1 MVFGPDMSD
10 HDGNVKKPHGHGSVR
25 LSHFVLRGQRKRS
38 DTLEGDSKMQQK
50 NSTAQLELFNESALP
65 EAVTLHADRPGF
77 FSLLIK
83 PSGLTPRQT
92 SYRVDVLPQVLA
104 ALDPNID
111 SYMSQATF
119 FRPNRRLV
127 NLWHLP
133 LCFVDLDTYK
143 TAYGK
148 LHEEPLS
155 LAVRQRL
162 ADEGIPP
169 ASMVVHSGRGVYLKW
184 LLKSPLPQA
193 ALPRWNAVQREL
205 VTRLAEFGSDPKA
218 RDASRVLRLVTTC
231 NTNQPDPELR
241 KVRVLWVEEA
251 DGEPLLHDFERLA
264 EAVLPFTRKEAAAI
278 EADKPPGRVIQFKR
292 GGESA
297 LASAAV
303 LLRDAALGI
312 G

>member
-1 MVFGPDMSD
+1 
-10 HDGNVKKPHGHGSVR
+10 
-25 LSHFVLRGQRKRS
+25 
-38 DTLEGDSKMQQK
+38 MQAK
-50 NSTAQLELFNESALP
+50 ISTPQLELFNESALP

-83 PSGLTPRQT
+83 PSGLTPRQS

-133 LCFVDLDTYK
+133 LCFVDLDTYS

-162 ADEGIPP
+162 TDVGIRIPKPRAFAWKLTGSLPRMAVMRRNRP
-169 ASMVVHSGRGVYLKW
+169 ASGISCVRKTDRS
-184 LLKSPLPQA
+184 
-193 ALPRWNAVQREL
+193 RWTCSRSRE
-205 VTRLAEFGSDPKA
+205 
-218 RDASRVLRLVTTC
+218 
-231 NTNQPDPELR
+231 
-241 KVRVLWVEEA
+241 VR
-251 DGEPLLHDFERLA
+251 
-264 EAVLPFTRKEAAAI
+264 
-278 EADKPPGRVIQFKR
+278 
-292 GGESA
+292 
-297 LASAAV
+297 
-303 LLRDAALGI
+303 
-312 G
+312 

>member
-1 MVFGPDMSD
+1 M
-10 HDGNVKKPHGHGSVR
+10 
-25 LSHFVLRGQRKRS
+25 Q
-38 DTLEGDSKMQQK
+38 SKI
-50 NSTAQLELFNESALP
+50 STPQLELFNESALP
-65 EAVTLHADRPGF
+65 EAVTLHAGRPGF
-77 FSLLIK
+77 FSLLVK
-83 PSGLTPRQT
+83 PAASTPRQS

-104 ALDPNID
+104 ALDPDID

-162 ADEGIPP
+162 ADVGIPP
-169 ASMVVHSGRGVYLKW
+169 ASLVIHSGRGVYLKW

-193 ALPRWNAVQREL
+193 VLPRWNAVQREL
-205 VTRLAEFGSDPKA
+205 VSRLAEFGSDPKA
-218 RDASRVLRLVTTC
+218 RDASSRVLRLVSTC
-231 NTNQPDPELR
+231 NTKQPDPELR

-251 DGEPLLHDFERLA
+251 DGAPLLHDFERLA
-264 EAVLPFTRKEAAAI
+264 EAVLPFTRKEADAI
-278 EADKPPGRVIQFKR
+278 EADKPAGRVIQFKR

-297 LASAAV
+297 LE
-303 LLRDAALGI
+303 LRRFTLRDAALGP
-312 G
+312 GDGHAEAAAVARARSPRAVGRCSFS

>member
-1 MVFGPDMSD
+1 M
-10 HDGNVKKPHGHGSVR
+10 
-25 LSHFVLRGQRKRS
+25 Q
-38 DTLEGDSKMQQK
+38 SKI
-50 NSTAQLELFNESALP
+50 STTQLELFNESALP

-83 PSGLTPRQT
+83 PSGLTPRQS
-92 SYRVDVLPQVLA
+92 SYRVDMLPQVLA

-162 ADEGIPP
+162 ADVGIPP
-169 ASMVVHSGRGVYLKW
+169 ASLVIHSGRGVYLKW

-193 ALPRWNAVQREL
+193 ALPRWNAVQRE
-205 VTRLAEFGSDPKA
+205 TRLPAGRP
-218 RDASRVLRLVTTC
+218 RVRSESPRRQPRVAPGLHLQHETTR
-231 NTNQPDPELR
+231 P
-241 KVRVLWVEEA
+241 
-251 DGEPLLHDFERLA
+251 
-264 EAVLPFTRKEAAAI
+264 
-278 EADKPPGRVIQFKR
+278 
-292 GGESA
+292 
-297 LASAAV
+297 
-303 LLRDAALGI
+303 
-312 G
+312 